1 METSS
6 TTAIL
11 ITKED
16 FNRAI
21 RMNMDAQL
29 RNPQFKGHTEAAM
42 VYAMSGAVFTR
53 EVMNILFGEE
63 KDHE

>member
-16 FNRAI
+16 FNNAI
-21 RMNMDAQL
+21 QKNMEAQL
-29 RNPQFKGHTEAAM
+29 RSPQFKGHTEAAM
-42 VYAMSGAVFTR
+42 IYAMGGIVFAR
-53 EVMNILFGEE
+53 EVMNILFEE
-63 KDHE
+63 VQNNE